1 MSQEQLSVTDT
12 PPAKKQCQSLPT
24 GPNRQFSTKAQYFR
38 NFMRLQPNGEIV
50 IQNIEYTTWTSPD
63 DSKTYPQLFDSSAT
77 PRRPLHILFPF
88 AMVSSSNMYCSPKT
102 GQYGTYGDVEY
113 FRKTE
118 NPKDPFDINNA
129 TQGFSLCDR
138 SWQHEEETKE
148 EEMSLCC
155 DFLEALA
162 TFLFDKNLE
171 HEELW
176 SKRKTEELKEAYKK
190 KKLAPDATSD
200 EKLEYLA
207 DVLSTSFK
215 SPLQM
220 VEHPTGG
227 TIRYVRFS
235 KSVFDNF
242 TNYKKKPP
250 PSRVIQQSPYL
261 TKFYKEQNLFFNDI
275 PLLEAKTMLP
285 ITNIKNRK
293 VQNGDVVT
301 VEAKVKAYD
310 VAGKTGFKLEPQ
322 FLIKFRSG
330 QTQITMEQRI
340 DTFKFEPME
349 EAEALLDPVQEDETE
364 QGGLFD
370 ENVVTSTAV
379 VHVS

>member
-1 MSQEQLSVTDT
+1 MSQEQLTVTDT
-12 PPAKKQCQSLPT
+12 PPSKKPCQSLPT

-63 DSKTYPQLFDSSAT
+63 DSKTYPQLFDSSVN

-138 SWQHEEETKE
+138 SWQHEEEIKD

-155 DFLEALA
+155 DFLEALSS
-162 TFLFDKNLE
+162 FLFDKNLE

-176 SKRKTEELKEAYKK
+176 SKRKNEELKEAYKK
-190 KKLAPDATSD
+190 KKLTQHSTSD

-207 DVLSTSFK
+207 DILSTSFK
-215 SPLQM
+215 SPLKM
-220 VEHPTGG
+220 VEQPVG
-227 TIRYVRFS
+227 IRYVQFS

-242 TNYKKKPP
+242 TNYKKKPQ
-250 PSRVIQQSPYL
+250 PSSVINQSPYL
-261 TKFYKEQNLFFNDI
+261 LKYYKEQNLFFNDI
-275 PLLEAKTMLP
+275 PLLEAKTMSP
-285 ITNIKNRK
+285 IHNIRNRK
-293 VQNGDVVT
+293 VHNGDIVT

-322 FLIKFRSG
+322 FLIKYRSG
-330 QTQITMEQRI
+330 QTQLTMEQRI

-349 EAEALLDPVQEDETE
+349 EADSLLDSSQENDIE
-364 QGGLFD
+364 QVGLFSSTVV
-370 ENVVTSTAV
+370 NVS
-379 VHVS
+379 